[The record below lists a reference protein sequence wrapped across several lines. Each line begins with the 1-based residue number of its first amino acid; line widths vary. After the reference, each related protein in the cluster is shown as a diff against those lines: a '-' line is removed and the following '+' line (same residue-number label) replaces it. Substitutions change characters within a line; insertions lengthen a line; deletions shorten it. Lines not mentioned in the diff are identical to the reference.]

1 MNDTLFFS
9 ISPEDGKLVCPP
21 QKFDF
26 LDATVYPENNS
37 LPLVLMLPE
46 GFRNDSRVHVQFRV
60 QVTSE
65 DSEVIERT
73 KAAYSTV
80 RFLHSDGETIDYG
93 FQMHHWNRLNFDA
106 DVTIIDQR
114 PAVLMTIQNAKDL
127 RLDFTKPQIDTNTLP
142 TNNLL
147 GGATLLQQ
155 ASARRLGMGYLIT
168 SRSGELV
175 MIDGGRFSKGELKG
189 DAEQLERLL
198 LANGGHVSDWF
209 LTHYHSDHI
218 GAVIELLNR
227 DNEIVIDNLYYDFS
241 FDEDFLVKHEGGER
255 KNIPDLAQA
264 IKHSGKVQKIHS
276 LKKGDRIPK
285 DGLCIKVLNDAY
297 LSSPSNPSN
306 DSSVILKVET
316 EGENILFL
324 GDMGYYG
331 TTLLQDESFAKEIRD
346 CMIVQMAHHGQE
358 GCEEIFYRALE
369 GMKICLY
376 PAQEWLFDCNDNGK
390 GLGSG
395 IWESLITRGWMRE
408 LDVRKTYNMI
418 GGDVTIK

>member
-1 MNDTLFFS
+1 MNMLSSFFL
-9 ISPEDGKLVCPP
+9 SPEDGKLVIPP

-26 LDATVYPENNS
+26 LDSTVYPTTNTLS
-37 LPLVLMLPE
+37 LVLWLPE
-46 GFRNDSRVHVQFRV
+46 EYRNHSHVHVQFRV
-60 QVTSE
+60 QITSE
-65 DSEVIERT
+65 NADVIAAT
-73 KAAYSTV
+73 KKAYSNV
-80 RFLHSDGETIDYG
+80 RFLHQDGEIIDYG

-106 DVTIIDQR
+106 NVTIIDQH
-114 PAVLMTIQNAKDL
+114 PAVLMTVQHAKDL
-127 RLDFTKPQIDTNTLP
+127 RLDFTKPQIDTNTIP
-142 TNNLL
+142 TENLL

-227 DNEIVIDNLYYDFS
+227 DNGITIDNLYYDFS
-241 FDEDFLVKHEGGER
+241 FDEEFLQNHGGAES
-255 KNIPDLAQA
+255 KNISDLEDT
-264 IKHSGKVQKIHS
+264 IKRSGKVQKVHS
-276 LKKGDRIPK
+276 LKKGDRIQK
-285 DGLCIKVLNDAY
+285 DGLCIKALNDAY
-297 LSSPSNPSN
+297 LSSPDNISN

-324 GDMGYYG
+324 GDMGNYG
-331 TTLLQDESFAKEIRD
+331 TALLHDEEFVQEIRD

-358 GCEEIFYRALE
+358 GCEEVFYRALE

-418 GGDVTIK
+418 NGDVIIR

>member
-1 MNDTLFFS
+1 MNRLSSFS
-9 ISPEDGKLVCPP
+9 LSPNDGKKVLPP
-21 QKFDF
+21 QKLDF
-26 LDATVYPENNS
+26 LDSTVYPTTNCFS
-37 LPLVLMLPE
+37 LALMLPDS
-46 GFRNDSRVHVQFRV
+46 FRNDSRVHVQFRV
-60 QVTSE
+60 QITSE
-65 DSEVIERT
+65 NTDDVALID
-73 KAAYSTV
+73 AMYSNV
-80 RFLHSDGETIDYG
+80 RFLHSNDEIIDYG
-93 FQMHHWNRLNFDA
+93 FRMHHWSRLNFDA
-106 DVTIIDQR
+106 DVTIIDQH
-114 PAVLMTIQNAKDL
+114 PAVLMTVQNAKDL
-127 RLDFTKPQIDTNTLP
+127 RLDFTKPQIDTDTIP
-142 TNNLL
+142 TKNLL

-155 ASARRLGMGYLIT
+155 ASARRLGMSYLIT

-198 LANGGHVSDWF
+198 LENGGHVSDWF

-227 DNEIVIDNLYYDFS
+227 DNEITVDNLYYDFS
-241 FDEDFLVKHEGGER
+241 FDEEFLKKHGGDEG
-255 KNIPDLAQA
+255 KNIADLEDT
-264 IKHSGKVQKIHS
+264 IKSSGKVKKTHS
-276 LKKGDRIPK
+276 LKKGDRIQK

-297 LSSPSNPSN
+297 LSSPNNLSN

-324 GDMGYYG
+324 GDMGNYG
-331 TTLLQDESFAKEIRD
+331 TALLQDEKFVQEIRD

-358 GCEEIFYRALE
+358 GCEEVFYRALE

-376 PAQEWLFDCNDNGK
+376 PAQEWLFDCNNNGK

-395 IWESLITRGWMRE
+395 IWKSLITRGWMRE

-418 GGDVTIK
+418 GGDVTIR